1 MEYLQRFQF
10 KWLYR
15 PGKYNMADP
24 LSNNPPQT
32 PLENEEGHHQVNTL
46 PLLLG
51 VLTRSKGL
59 QRLQGLQGWPTARF
73 Y

>member
-1 MEYLQRFQF
+1 
-10 KWLYR
+10 
-15 PGKYNMADP
+15 MADP